1 MCLVTCLCEDAV
13 VRECVGDCR
22 MLGELIGWKPRVRQT
37 HRVAA
42 TMLARHRGE
51 SDN

>member
-1 MCLVTCLCEDAV
+1 MCLVTCLGEDAV
-13 VRECVGDCR
+13 VRECV
-22 MLGELIGWKPRVRQT
+22 GELIGWKPRVRQT